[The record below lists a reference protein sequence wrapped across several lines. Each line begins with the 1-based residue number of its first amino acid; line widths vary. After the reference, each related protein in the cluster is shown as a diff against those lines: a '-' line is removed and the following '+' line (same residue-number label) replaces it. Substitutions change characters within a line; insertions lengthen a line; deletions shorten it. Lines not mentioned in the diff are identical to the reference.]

1 MPVKPAQVSSLA
13 STRGEERGVRLLA
26 AETKYWFYPA
36 KSKSKGAIVFVH
48 GFRGA
53 HDGLHAIIGEL
64 TEYDCFAPD
73 LPGYGLS
80 EPVSAAHDLETYSIW
95 LGNFIASLN
104 LVQKPTVVGHSF
116 GTMVVAAHA
125 GDQRADM
132 GDVVLINP
140 VSKPSLQGPRR
151 FTSAMTSALFWITSR
166 LPERGS
172 RFFVDSWLVLQFVS
186 SIMAK
191 TRDKE
196 LRSWIHSQHHTTMK
210 NYSSKRVMYES
221 YLASV
226 HHCVEEYAPRILNRT
241 LMIAGERDDIT
252 SVSQQREVAAKLP
265 NAELVV
271 IPKVGHLIHYE
282 ASAVA
287 ASLIADFIAA
297 GSNR

>member
-1 MPVKPAQVSSLA
+1 MPVKPAQVSSVA
-13 STRGEERGVRLLA
+13 SARGEEREVRLLD
-26 AETKYWFYPA
+26 AETRFWFYPA
-36 KSKSKGAIVFVH
+36 RSKPKGAIIFVH

-64 TEYDCFAPD
+64 IDFDCYAPD
-73 LPGYGLS
+73 LPGYGQS
-80 EPVSAAHDLETYSIW
+80 EPVSGVHDLDTYSQW
-95 LGNFIASLN
+95 LGAFISSLN
-104 LVQKPTVVGHSF
+104 LSQKPTVIGHSF

-125 GDQRADM
+125 GAQRADM

-151 FTSAMTSALFWITSR
+151 FTSAMTSVLFWLTSR

-210 NYSSKRVMYES
+210 NYASKRVMYES

-282 ASAVA
+282 ASDVA
-287 ASLIADFIAA
+287 AELIADFIKS
-297 GSNR
+297 GSK